1 MAKRG
6 YGHEDA
12 YSKSITSVLRWMGVQ
27 FLLVIPI
34 LNIILV
40 LIWAF
45 SSRHPSKRNYCI
57 AAILWFLI
65 FVALSSVAVYQ
76 FDNSFS
82 SFVKNINGNW
92 NRVPEIIELIGEKG
106 REIYDAMDPAA
117 RITPEPGEMP
127 TLPPENTLAPE
138 ETFMP
143 EATPTRD
150 TVPTMPDPT
159 TEASIP

>member
-76 FDNSFS
+76 LDNSFS

-92 NRVPEIIELIGEKG
+92 NRVPEIVELIGEKG

-117 RITPEPGEMP
+117 RITPEPEDTSFIP
-127 TLPPENTLAPE
+127 YDD
-138 ETFMP
+138 
-143 EATPTRD
+143 TPSPGAVFT
-150 TVPTMPDPT
+150 PDPT
-159 TEASIP
+159 FTPDITSTPEPT